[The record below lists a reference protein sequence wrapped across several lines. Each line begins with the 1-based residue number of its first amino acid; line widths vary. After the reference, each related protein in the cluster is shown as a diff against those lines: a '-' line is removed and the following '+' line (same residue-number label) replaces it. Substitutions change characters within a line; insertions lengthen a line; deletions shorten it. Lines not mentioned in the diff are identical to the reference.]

1 MNDVARTME
10 DPDGNFVQQF
20 QTHGFN
26 ARVFELYLNAL
37 FGQEDHVIDRSHDRP
52 DFLLTK
58 DDLTI
63 AVEAVTANAAP
74 SREFQPYDQTP
85 SDMPRTLEDIFRY
98 LMHEVAIRVGSPL
111 FSKLKK
117 RYWDLPHVR
126 GRPLVLA
133 IQNFHDG
140 GLGLSASSVS
150 QYVYGIHHRHEFD
163 TKGNLSVEGERLLT
177 HEASKTIPSNF
188 FGQSNAENISA
199 ILFCNAGTVPKF
211 GRLGQQGSF
220 RSNSVQMVR
229 MGHCW
234 DPDPNAAS
242 HDNFAYLVGDPYFP
256 VEPWRDGA
264 VLMHNPNALHPV
276 PLGWMGVCA
285 EDQLQP
291 GGTVVPVMNE
301 PFHVYMSSTLHLPG
315 TMPPEEVDRIV
326 EAQMRIMEAGQ
337 ALGEDWRREWGSR
350 R

>member
-188 FGQSNAENISA
+188 FGCI
-199 ILFCNAGTVPKF
+199 KK
-211 GRLGQQGSF
+211 
-220 RSNSVQMVR
+220 
-229 MGHCW
+229 
-234 DPDPNAAS
+234 
-242 HDNFAYLVGDPYFP
+242 
-256 VEPWRDGA
+256 
-264 VLMHNPNALHPV
+264 
-276 PLGWMGVCA
+276 
-285 EDQLQP
+285 
-291 GGTVVPVMNE
+291 
-301 PFHVYMSSTLHLPG
+301 LP
-315 TMPPEEVDRIV
+315 I
-326 EAQMRIMEAGQ
+326 
-337 ALGEDWRREWGSR
+337 
-350 R
+350 